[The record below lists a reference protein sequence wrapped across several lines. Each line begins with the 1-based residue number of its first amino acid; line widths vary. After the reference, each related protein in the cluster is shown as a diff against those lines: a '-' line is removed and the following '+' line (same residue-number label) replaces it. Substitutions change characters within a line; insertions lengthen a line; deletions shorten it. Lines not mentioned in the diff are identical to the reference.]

1 LRMTA
6 HLSSENAAGWVSPD
20 KLQARIDLQNLVGT
34 PAQSRRVTAQMTLS
48 PSFPSFAAW
57 PGYQFHDPQAAKE
70 GFSDTLADG
79 KTDDQGSAEFDLNL

>member
-1 LRMTA
+1 
-6 HLSSENAAGWVSPD
+6 
-20 KLQARIDLQNLVGT
+20 
-34 PAQSRRVTAQMTLS
+34 TLS

-79 KTDDQGSAEFDLNL
+79 KTDDQGSADFDLNLQRFAKATYRVHFVAEGFEADGGRGVAAEVAQLVSN